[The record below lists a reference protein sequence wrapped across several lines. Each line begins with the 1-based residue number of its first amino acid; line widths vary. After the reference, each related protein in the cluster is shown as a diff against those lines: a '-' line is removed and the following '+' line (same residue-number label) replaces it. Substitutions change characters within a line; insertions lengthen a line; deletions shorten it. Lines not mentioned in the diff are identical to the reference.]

1 MEEIV
6 RTLRRDIIAIMKKED
21 IPGLSI
27 SLIDKDGIL
36 WTEGFGFT
44 DRSKSR
50 KVDPD
55 TIFCIGSTTK
65 LITAVAFLRAVQ
77 KGFVNLDDL
86 LVTYHPEFTIN
97 SSYGDD
103 EVDKITFRHLL
114 SHHSGLPH
122 RSPITELFDGN
133 ESTFEDS
140 IKSISD
146 AWLISQVGKR
156 YYYSNSGFNLIAYS
170 LQRISSNWYPEYV
183 KGEIVKPL
191 NMKSMV
197 YGKVKAQKNPNC
209 AVGYLGPHEALFT
222 DIITYGSTGVY
233 VSVRDLSNFV
243 MFQLNHGV
251 FNEIQILEKELLEE
265 MRIIIYQGDHIMWPV
280 NYGLGMTINTER
292 IKGFNICG
300 HGGGGHGYG
309 CTLWFI
315 VEHGIGVILMA
326 NQGYYD
332 NRNTAETAL
341 RLLLKKRDIFIP
353 EVVIESIDQSK
364 QRQDNT
370 ERIRKKRRKGPNK
383 EEWGKFFGLYKG
395 NMWGNPLYYG
405 INVENGFLV
414 LIIIFKGNLMT
425 SRLKEYTP
433 DLFFNTLNEAVIFQ
447 KKKMIFMGM
456 LFSKAENI
464 VSEIKQ
470 LAEKDPKNRNLQI
483 WILNHIASI
492 LQRLNRKNEA
502 LEIQKIN
509 YSLNPDDLLIL
520 IAMSEIYFKNGNF
533 KKAKEFC
540 EKILK
545 KEMKNSEAL
554 KMLSQIEKLVL
565 K

>member
-1 MEEIV
+1 MKEIIK
-6 RTLRRDIIAIMKKED
+6 TLRRDIIATMEKED
-21 IPGLSI
+21 VPGLAI
-27 SLIDKDGIL
+27 SLIDKNGII
-36 WTEGFGFT
+36 WTEGFGFI

-55 TIFCIGSTTK
+55 TIFSIGSTSK
-65 LITAVAFLRAVQ
+65 SITAVAFLRAVQ
-77 KGFVNLDDL
+77 KGIISLDDT
-86 LVTYHPEFTIN
+86 LVTYYPEFTIN
-97 SSYGDD
+97 SRYGDG

-114 SHHSGLPH
+114 SHYSGFPH
-122 RSPITELFDGN
+122 RSPITGLFDGN

-146 AWLISQVGKR
+146 AWLVSQVGKQF
-156 YYYSNSGFNLIAYS
+156 YYSNSGFNLIAYS
-170 LQRISSNWYPEYV
+170 LQKISSKSYPEYI
-183 KGEIVKPL
+183 KNEIAKPL
-191 NMKSMV
+191 KMESMV
-197 YGKVKAQKNPNC
+197 YGKKKAQMKPNC

-222 DIITYGSTGVY
+222 DINTYGSSGVY

-243 MFQLNHGV
+243 MFQLNHGE
-251 FNEIQILEKELLEE
+251 FNDIQILEKELLEE

-326 NQGYYD
+326 NQGYHD

-341 RLLLKKRDIFIP
+341 RLLLKKRDIFMP
-353 EVVIESIDQSK
+353 EVEIESIDQSK

-414 LIIIFKGNLMT
+414 LIIIFKGNLIT

-433 DLFFNTLNEAVIFQ
+433 DLFFNPLNEAVIFQ
-447 KKKMIFMGM
+447 EKKMIFMGM
-456 LFSKAENI
+456 LFNKTENI

-483 WILNHIASI
+483 WILNHIAFI
-492 LQRLNRKNEA
+492 LERLDRKDEA
-502 LEIQKIN
+502 LGIQKIN
-509 YSLNPDDLLIL
+509 YSLNPDDLSIL
-520 IAMSEIYFKNGNF
+520 ISMSKICFENENP

-540 EKILK
+540 KKILMKEPKNK
-545 KEMKNSEAL
+545 KAL
-554 KMLSQIEKLVL
+554 KMLSKIEKFAAR
-565 K
+565 